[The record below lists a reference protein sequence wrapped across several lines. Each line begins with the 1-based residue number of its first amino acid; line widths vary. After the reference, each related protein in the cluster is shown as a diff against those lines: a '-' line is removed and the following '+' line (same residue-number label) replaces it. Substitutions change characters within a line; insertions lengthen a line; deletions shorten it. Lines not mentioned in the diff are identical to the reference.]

1 MAPPYQSDDFDEN
14 SVSGSID
21 VKLTNLANSEI
32 LAWNATNSKW
42 ENATNGG
49 GGGVAQNLQQVLT
62 QGNDGGSLNVRN
74 PGSIGNTATGVLRL
88 YTNND
93 TTDAA
98 STVIDGVQK
107 KVQSSTLRS
116 LNNTG
121 FDAPN
126 GTDSAGFYKI
136 ALRRGFPQQAGG
148 GLFDQQESYDALQT
162 QFPTGQTVE
171 YQNTLPLNF
180 PVIIGRTATGVQ
192 ISPASVYVISNFGST
207 FSFADRCIY
216 DPCQMRSRKQLNGWV
231 WAGAPV
237 QYRSEETKAMLNA
250 KWYFQ
255 GRWAGSNQGNR
266 VHMYVN
272 QFRSGT
278 LLRQYLV
285 AISNNA
291 DSCFI
296 SGERTFMGFA
306 NYGEDIDWGRD
317 DFQVEIANQG
327 VDNVRVDLAQVELRF
342 IENLNRKELKRTHF
356 FSSLSI

>member
-1 MAPPYQSDDFDEN
+1 M
-14 SVSGSID
+14 
-21 VKLTNLANSEI
+21 
-32 LAWNATNSKW
+32 
-42 ENATNGG
+42 
-49 GGGVAQNLQQVLT
+49 
-62 QGNDGGSLNVRN
+62 
-74 PGSIGNTATGVLRL
+74 
-88 YTNND
+88 
-93 TTDAA
+93 
-98 STVIDGVQK
+98 IDGVQK

-237 QYRSEETKAMLNA
+237 QYRITDTKAMLNA

-285 AISNNA
+285 QISNNA
-291 DSCFI
+291 DSCFM

-327 VDNVRVDLAQVELRF
+327 VDNVRVDLAQCELRF
-342 IENLNRKELKRTHF
+342 I
-356 FSSLSI
+356 LSQ